1 MKEHKVAYRK
11 EVASVLT
18 ISPVVVIGLAGNPSS
33 NLLGRISLCSRW
45 FLNRWST
52 CSWCHCWFGG
62 LTASKEIT
70 QRTLTT
76 TGTTT
81 TAHLDY

>member
-33 NLLGRISLCSRW
+33 NLLGRISLCSSNLLG
-45 FLNRWST
+45 FST
-52 CSWCHCWFGG
+52 GG
-62 LTASKEIT
+62 ALAAGATT
-70 QRTLTT
+70 TT